1 VIESKPTAEDKAPLV
16 GLIENGMTAGV
27 IAHLAADSS
36 FNTTSINLVG
46 LAQTGIEYIP
56 VT

>member
-1 VIESKPTAEDKAPLV
+1 MLE
-16 GLIENGMTAGV
+16 MTAGAF
-27 IAHLAADSS
+27 AHLPSDKD

-56 VT
+56 V